1 MKKTLTIV
9 VLLAIT
15 YHVNAQK
22 NFMIGPKA
30 GVNFSS
36 LSNVAKG
43 EMLPGFY
50 LGAVSELKIL
60 EKFSFQPE
68 IVYSSQGIK
77 NIYSETL
84 NGVTANHHNHDKLE
98 YIHVPLLA
106 KYYVTKGFSLELGP
120 QLGVL
125 LNATNKDEV
134 TVNGVETKEQ
144 RDFKSEVNSFDFGLA
159 AGLACDISR
168 GLFVNVRYNLGLT
181 NVGKTEQYYDG
192 SKNRVMQV
200 GVGYRF

>member
-1 MKKTLTIV
+1 MKKTLTII
-9 VLLAIT
+9 VLMAIT

-22 NFMIGPKA
+22 NFKIGPKA

-50 LGAVSELKIL
+50 LGAVSELKIS

-68 IVYSSQGIK
+68 LVYSSQGVK

-84 NGVTANHHNHDKLE
+84 NGVTSHHHNHDVMS
-98 YIHVPLLA
+98 YIQVPLLA
-106 KYYVTKGFSLELGP
+106 KYYLTKGLSLEVGP

-125 LNATNKDEV
+125 LDATNKDEV
-134 TVNGVETKEQ
+134 TINGVETKAQ
-144 RDFKSEVNSFDFGLA
+144 RDFKNEVNAFDFGVA
-159 AGLACDISR
+159 AGVAYDITR
-168 GLFVNVRYNLGLT
+168 GLFVNARYNAGLT
-181 NVGKTEQYYDG
+181 NVGKSGQYYDG
-192 SKNRVMQV
+192 SKNSVMQV
-200 GVGYRF
+200 GLGYKF